1 MSKQASATA
10 RAQQESAW
18 RDRLARHAKSGQTVE
33 AFCRS
38 EAVSAWSFYRW
49 RKLLGAAGRR
59 AASPATKSPARFIDV
74 GAVPVPQVRDE
85 MHAAATAG
93 GIEVRIDLGG
103 GIVLQIARR

>member
-1 MSKQASATA
+1 MSKRASATA

-18 RDRLARHAKSGQTVE
+18 RDRFARHAASGQTVD

-38 EAVSAWSFYRW
+38 EAVSAWSFYQW
-49 RKLLGAAGRR
+49 RKLLGAADRR
-59 AASPATKSPARFIDV
+59 ATSSPTKSPARFIDV
-74 GAVPVPQVRDE
+74 GAMPAPPVRDE

-93 GIEVRIDLGG
+93 GIEIRIDLGG